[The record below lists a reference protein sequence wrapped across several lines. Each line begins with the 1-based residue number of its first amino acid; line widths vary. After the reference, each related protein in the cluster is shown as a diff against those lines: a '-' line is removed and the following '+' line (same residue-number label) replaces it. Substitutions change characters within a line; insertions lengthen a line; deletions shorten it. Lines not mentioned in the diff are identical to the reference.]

1 MTLMETMQTMDGGLT
16 EREKDIRRYLLDH
29 PEKVE
34 LFSARELGAAT
45 FTSAASVTRFCQ
57 KIGCKGYP
65 DFKLRF
71 LAELRQ
77 ASSQAHA
84 IEGEVLMTPRE
95 NAVSLLRKITEV
107 QHRSVE
113 QTRAELDLNQLI
125 RVYQRLLDAQHLDFY
140 AYDSS
145 ACIAEYACNQF
156 YFAGKRAQIY
166 RDTNMQG
173 LNASIPATGHVA
185 ILLSHTGRNARL
197 VALAKLLHL
206 DASQQPEV
214 KQGLLNRVIATM
226 SAVFAPFV
234 YILAAAGLVQGC
246 LIIATTF
253 APAFADTGTYAVLS
267 FISWTPF
274 TFLPVL
280 IAITASKHFNCNTFI
295 AVWCCLALVNP
306 DWTSMAARIAG
317 GESIQFIIFNMAETT
332 YTSTV
337 LPPLFLVLV
346 LSYLERF
353 LNKVVPDIIKALA
366 VPFICAVIMVPAT
379 ILVIGP
385 ISDGLA
391 NAIAAGYNWLYN
403 TVPALAGLIVGG
415 FWQVIVIFGVHWG
428 VTPMIL
434 ANFENYGFD
443 TFQAFQTCAVIAQAA
458 ACFGVFL
465 KSRSKDTKNVALSAG
480 LTGIFGITEPAIYGV
495 TLRLKKPF
503 VAGCIGGAAGAL
515 VVALTGAKYY
525 IYAGLPGLLT
535 TVNTINAS
543 DPGSFTGEMIAVAV
557 TIVVTIIMVQ
567 IIGCDEPGEKKSNT

>member
-1 MTLMETMQTMDGGLT
+1 M
-16 EREKDIRRYLLDH
+16 
-29 PEKVE
+29 
-34 LFSARELGAAT
+34 
-45 FTSAASVTRFCQ
+45 TRFCQ

-234 YILAAAGLVQGC
+234 YILAAA
-246 LIIATTF
+246 
-253 APAFADTGTYAVLS
+253 
-267 FISWTPF
+267 
-274 TFLPVL
+274 
-280 IAITASKHFNCNTFI
+280 ASE
-295 AVWCCLALVNP
+295 ALV
-306 DWTSMAARIAG
+306 A
-317 GESIQFIIFNMAETT
+317 
-332 YTSTV
+332 
-337 LPPLFLVLV
+337 
-346 LSYLERF
+346 
-353 LNKVVPDIIKALA
+353 
-366 VPFICAVIMVPAT
+366 
-379 ILVIGP
+379 
-385 ISDGLA
+385 
-391 NAIAAGYNWLYN
+391 
-403 TVPALAGLIVGG
+403 
-415 FWQVIVIFGVHWG
+415 
-428 VTPMIL
+428 
-434 ANFENYGFD
+434 
-443 TFQAFQTCAVIAQAA
+443 
-458 ACFGVFL
+458 
-465 KSRSKDTKNVALSAG
+465 
-480 LTGIFGITEPAIYGV
+480 V
-495 TLRLKKPF
+495 TLRDQINEF
-503 VAGCIGGAAGAL
+503 WVQSFASS
-515 VVALTGAKYY
+515 AKY
-525 IYAGLPGLLT
+525 LLDLLASLDPSRMAWPTPSPPAT
-535 TVNTINAS
+535 T
-543 DPGSFTGEMIAVAV
+543 
-557 TIVVTIIMVQ
+557 
-567 IIGCDEPGEKKSNT
+567 GCTTPCPRWPA

>member
-1 MTLMETMQTMDGGLT
+1 MAKVRDYAKLAHDI
-16 EREKDIRRYLLDH
+16 KDVIG
-29 PEKVE
+29 EE
-34 LFSARELGAAT
+34 NI
-45 FTSAASVTRFCQ
+45 TSAAHCATR
-57 KIGCKGYP
+57 
-65 DFKLRF
+65 LR
-71 LAELRQ
+71 LVLKESPSAE
-77 ASSQAHA
+77 
-84 IEGEVLMTPRE
+84 
-95 NAVSLLRKITEV
+95 IT
-107 QHRSVE
+107 
-113 QTRAELDLNQLI
+113 
-125 RVYQRLLDAQHLDFY
+125 
-140 AYDSS
+140 
-145 ACIAEYACNQF
+145 
-156 YFAGKRAQIY
+156 AQISSMPGVIQVMEKGGQY
-166 RDTNMQG
+166 QIVIGTHAQDVYEEM
-173 LNASIPATGHVA
+173 
-185 ILLSHTGRNARL
+185 
-197 VALAKLLHL
+197 AKLLHL

>member
-1 MTLMETMQTMDGGLT
+1 MAKVRDYAKLARDI
-16 EREKDIRRYLLDH
+16 KDAIG
-29 PEKVE
+29 EE
-34 LFSARELGAAT
+34 NI
-45 FTSAASVTRFCQ
+45 TSAAHCATR
-57 KIGCKGYP
+57 
-65 DFKLRF
+65 LR
-71 LAELRQ
+71 LVLKESPSAE
-77 ASSQAHA
+77 
-84 IEGEVLMTPRE
+84 
-95 NAVSLLRKITEV
+95 IT
-107 QHRSVE
+107 
-113 QTRAELDLNQLI
+113 
-125 RVYQRLLDAQHLDFY
+125 
-140 AYDSS
+140 
-145 ACIAEYACNQF
+145 
-156 YFAGKRAQIY
+156 AQISSMPGVIQVMENGGQY
-166 RDTNMQG
+166 QIVIGTHAQDVYEEM
-173 LNASIPATGHVA
+173 
-185 ILLSHTGRNARL
+185 
-197 VALAKLLHL
+197 AKLLHL

-428 VTPMIL
+428 VTPMVM

-503 VAGCIGGAAGAL
+503 IAGCIGGAAGAL

-557 TIVVTIIMVQ
+557 TIIVTIIMVQ

>member
-1 MTLMETMQTMDGGLT
+1 MTLMETMQTMDSGLT

-45 FTSAASVTRFCQ
+45 FTSAASVTHFCQ

-140 AYDSS
+140 AYDRS

-226 SAVFAPFV
+226 SAVFAPF
-234 YILAAAGLVQGC
+234 C
-246 LIIATTF
+246 LH
-253 APAFADTGTYAVLS
+253 S
-267 FISWTPF
+267 
-274 TFLPVL
+274 
-280 IAITASKHFNCNTFI
+280 
-295 AVWCCLALVNP
+295 
-306 DWTSMAARIAG
+306 G
-317 GESIQFIIFNMAETT
+317 GRR
-332 YTSTV
+332 
-337 LPPLFLVLV
+337 P
-346 LSYLERF
+346 
-353 LNKVVPDIIKALA
+353 
-366 VPFICAVIMVPAT
+366 
-379 ILVIGP
+379 G
-385 ISDGLA
+385 
-391 NAIAAGYNWLYN
+391 
-403 TVPALAGLIVGG
+403 
-415 FWQVIVIFGVHWG
+415 
-428 VTPMIL
+428 
-434 ANFENYGFD
+434 
-443 TFQAFQTCAVIAQAA
+443 
-458 ACFGVFL
+458 
-465 KSRSKDTKNVALSAG
+465 
-480 LTGIFGITEPAIYGV
+480 
-495 TLRLKKPF
+495 
-503 VAGCIGGAAGAL
+503 
-515 VVALTGAKYY
+515 
-525 IYAGLPGLLT
+525 AGLPDHRHHFCAGFRRYRHLRGAQLYFLDAVHLFAGADRHYSVQALQLQHLYCRVVLLGPRQPRLDLDGRPHRRRGEHPIYHFQYGGDDLHFHRPAPA
-535 TVNTINAS
+535 V
-543 DPGSFTGEMIAVAV
+543 PGAGAQLSGALP
-557 TIVVTIIMVQ
+557 Q
-567 IIGCDEPGEKKSNT
+567 

>member
-29 PEKVE
+29 PEKAE

-197 VALAKLLHL
+197 VALAKLLRR
-206 DASQQPEV
+206 
-214 KQGLLNRVIATM
+214 N
-226 SAVFAPFV
+226 
-234 YILAAAGLVQGC
+234 
-246 LIIATTF
+246 
-253 APAFADTGTYAVLS
+253 GT
-267 FISWTPF
+267 
-274 TFLPVL
+274 PV
-280 IAITASKHFNCNTFI
+280 IAITCSRQCPLADAASE
-295 AVWCCLALVNP
+295 ALV
-306 DWTSMAARIAG
+306 A
-317 GESIQFIIFNMAETT
+317 
-332 YTSTV
+332 
-337 LPPLFLVLV
+337 
-346 LSYLERF
+346 
-353 LNKVVPDIIKALA
+353 
-366 VPFICAVIMVPAT
+366 
-379 ILVIGP
+379 
-385 ISDGLA
+385 
-391 NAIAAGYNWLYN
+391 
-403 TVPALAGLIVGG
+403 
-415 FWQVIVIFGVHWG
+415 
-428 VTPMIL
+428 
-434 ANFENYGFD
+434 
-443 TFQAFQTCAVIAQAA
+443 
-458 ACFGVFL
+458 
-465 KSRSKDTKNVALSAG
+465 
-480 LTGIFGITEPAIYGV
+480 V
-495 TLRLKKPF
+495 TLRDQINEF
-503 VAGCIGGAAGAL
+503 WVQSFASS
-515 VVALTGAKYY
+515 AKYLLDLLASMVFSQD
-525 IYAGLPGLLT
+525 YAH
-535 TVNTINAS
+535 NMEHNARYEAFGR
-543 DPGSFTGEMIAVAV
+543 DNLWPLME
-557 TIVVTIIMVQ
+557 
-567 IIGCDEPGEKKSNT
+567 EKPYKK